1 MEDIRMSTKERRRLE
16 MLSRVKDGGIT
27 LKKSAELLSLSY
39 RQMRRIFKRYREEG
53 DQGLVHKGRGRKSN
67 RRISEEKKRA
77 ILDLYTQKYE
87 DFGPTLAAEHLA
99 RRDGYVINPET
110 LRQWLIKNGLWKRK
124 RRRKK
129 HRSWRKRKVHVG
141 EMVQMDGSPH
151 DWFEGRGEKAVLMVM
166 IDDASSRIFA
176 QFFDA
181 ETTRSSME
189 IFGQYA
195 RTYGLPESLYVDRHS
210 IYRCEREATVE
221 EQLKQTGAL
230 TQFGRAMSQ
239 LNVGVILAYSP
250 QAKGRVE
257 RANETMQDR
266 LIKEMRLEGISGIK
280 EGNRFLKESFLSRH
294 NEKFSVVPQAEEDLH
309 RRIPEGV
316 QLDEVL
322 CFEGRRQVQ
331 NDWTIHWKNRLF
343 QLMKRSEVLGL
354 VKQRITVREKLD
366 GTIQL
371 VHKGRLLKFEEIK
384 ERPAVK
390 KSAAKPVV
398 QKRTP
403 HKPAPNHPWRRSWS
417 RSYPQPQPDSDE
429 LGGAHSRRAA
439 AGV

>member
-53 DQGLVHKGRGRKSN
+53 DQGLVHKGRGRISN
-67 RRISEEKKRA
+67 RRISAEKKRA

-141 EMVQMDGSPH
+141 EMVQM
-151 DWFEGRGEKAVLMVM
+151 
-166 IDDASSRIFA
+166 
-176 QFFDA
+176 
-181 ETTRSSME
+181 
-189 IFGQYA
+189 
-195 RTYGLPESLYVDRHS
+195 
-210 IYRCEREATVE
+210 
-221 EQLKQTGAL
+221 
-230 TQFGRAMSQ
+230 
-239 LNVGVILAYSP
+239 
-250 QAKGRVE
+250 
-257 RANETMQDR
+257 
-266 LIKEMRLEGISGIK
+266 
-280 EGNRFLKESFLSRH
+280 
-294 NEKFSVVPQAEEDLH
+294 
-309 RRIPEGV
+309 
-316 QLDEVL
+316 DEVL